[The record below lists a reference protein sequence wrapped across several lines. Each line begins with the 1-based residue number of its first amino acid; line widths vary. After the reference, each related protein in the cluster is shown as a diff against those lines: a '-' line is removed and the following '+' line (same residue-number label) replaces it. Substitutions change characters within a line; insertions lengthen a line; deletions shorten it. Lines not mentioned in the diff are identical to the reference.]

1 MPQDIGNP
9 RFLEA
14 EYLPNMCEFQ
24 AQSPA
29 QEPVKQ
35 KQIKQA
41 KAQQQPK
48 KGTNFL

>member
-1 MPQDIGNP
+1 MPQDIDNP

-14 EYLPNMCEFQ
+14 ESLPIMCEFQ

-41 KAQQQPK
+41 KAQQQPRK
-48 KGTNFL
+48 DTTFL